1 MAAEKLSISLDAAL
15 AASVR
20 AAASEQGVSISTWL
34 ADAALAQ
41 VRQRQLREALDE
53 LATEEGEL
61 DPAEID
67 ELIANARQTSRV
79 VIGTEGVA

>member
-1 MAAEKLSISLDAAL
+1 MAVEKLSISLDADL

-20 AAASEQGVSISTWL
+20 ASASEQGVSVSTWL

-41 VRQRQLREALDE
+41 VRQRKLREALDH
-53 LATEEGEL
+53 LTSEEGEL

-67 ELIANARQTSRV
+67 RLIANARRTSRV